1 MDNRLEELTPLERIL
16 VGDLINTIAAEPP
29 DDLVLHRILRE
40 AQVAGRCRLCPVPS
54 GYRIVASLRSG

>member
-40 AQVAGRCRLCPVPS
+40 AQVKIRQRDRILRATREDGAGE
-54 GYRIVASLRSG
+54 